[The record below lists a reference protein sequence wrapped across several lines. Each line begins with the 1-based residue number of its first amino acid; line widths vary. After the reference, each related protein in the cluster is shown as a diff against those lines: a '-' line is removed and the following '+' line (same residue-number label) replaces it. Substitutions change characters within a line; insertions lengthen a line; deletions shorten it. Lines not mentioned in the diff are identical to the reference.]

1 MKKRNTTLFCR
12 VYNKPID
19 CLNLDVNLFTLSTKS
34 VFVCVCERKRLCVV
48 WLWSKR
54 DGRDKVETVV
64 IRFKNV
70 IMKHMRFGHRE
81 IQIRQWYHTTRNR
94 MCTKSEWNWKMLLL
108 PLFPYVTYTR
118 LISVILCPA
127 RSPSRCFCLS
137 PCALSACYAIS
148 TIRKCQ
154 SVRKIADIAR
164 IWINW
169 ISSPTQHRSN
179 TDIQRVF
186 ACTS

>member
-64 IRFKNV
+64 IRFKKCDNETYAFRTSRNSNKTMVPHKKKQNV
-70 IMKHMRFGHRE
+70 YKEWVKLENVVAASFSICYIYE
-81 IQIRQWYHTTRNR
+81 IDK
-94 MCTKSEWNWKMLLL
+94 C
-108 PLFPYVTYTR
+108 YT
-118 LISVILCPA
+118 LS
-127 RSPSRCFCLS
+127 RS
-137 PCALSACYAIS
+137 
-148 TIRKCQ
+148 Q
-154 SVRKIADIAR
+154 SV
-164 IWINW
+164 
-169 ISSPTQHRSN
+169 SMFLPFSV
-179 TDIQRVF
+179 RVVCLLRDF
-186 ACTS
+186 NN